1 MTDRQVAVIIYKRL
15 KLFINHSDWL
25 NINTQEQARA
35 LFTTLCIIGG
45 MEADTSVCDNM
56 LLELYNDLGTQ
67 NIDIRYNDFENFMI
81 GLMV

>member
-1 MTDRQVAVIIYKRL
+1 MTDKEMAVIIYKRL
-15 KLFINHSDWL
+15 KLFIIHSDWL

-45 MEADTSVCDNM
+45 MEADTSVCDNI
-56 LLELYNDLGTQ
+56 LLELYNNLGTQ
-67 NIDIRYNDFENFMI
+67 NIDIQYNDFENFMI

>member
-1 MTDRQVAVIIYKRL
+1 MTDKQMAVTIYKQL
-15 KLFINHSDWL
+15 KIFIDHADWL

-35 LFTTLCIIGG
+35 LFTALCIIGG
-45 MEADTSVCDNM
+45 VEADTSVCDNM